1 MNLTSQQKD
10 LLSAIV
16 DAHLSGDGAPFIFVQ
31 SRSGSGLCYPRGRP
45 IPVNVDEVDFLQ
57 LAEEGLINV
66 VRVSGT
72 GLRGKPTQLGIDTV
86 ASGRSR
92 STRGEMASSRDP
104 ARLAAI
110 PTQGIAEGGM
120 PDPIPLSGL
129 VANDPRNCLSDSARW
144 RISEAYGKDELIR
157 TRALADLEMRFKSK
171 ADPNRTFLEYCDS
184 GSAAVK
190 LNRAK
195 LDGAR
200 SILSAVLREF
210 RAFGMPVPALAHVM
224 EDELDSLA
232 DSAGLTTIEQQLLR
246 KELDV
251 YGQTVPGLMIPEP
264 EPGTSDDA
272 KVAKQS
278 RAITVARLIRE
289 LNDLKPQMFEDES
302 EYNRLRTLYPG
313 FLTFRIAEERPA
325 RPI

>member
-1 MNLTSQQKD
+1 
-10 LLSAIV
+10 
-16 DAHLSGDGAPFIFVQ
+16 
-31 SRSGSGLCYPRGRP
+31 
-45 IPVNVDEVDFLQ
+45 
-57 LAEEGLINV
+57 
-66 VRVSGT
+66 
-72 GLRGKPTQLGIDTV
+72 
-86 ASGRSR
+86 
-92 STRGEMASSRDP
+92 
-104 ARLAAI
+104 
-110 PTQGIAEGGM
+110 
-120 PDPIPLSGL
+120 
-129 VANDPRNCLSDSARW
+129 
-144 RISEAYGKDELIR
+144 
-157 TRALADLEMRFKSK
+157 MRFKSK

-313 FLTFRIAEERPA
+313 FLTFRIAEERPDLKVKVLSIRGSTRHIRLA
-325 RPI
+325 QELAAAHHGRALATIQDDWKDHKPAGFKRPK